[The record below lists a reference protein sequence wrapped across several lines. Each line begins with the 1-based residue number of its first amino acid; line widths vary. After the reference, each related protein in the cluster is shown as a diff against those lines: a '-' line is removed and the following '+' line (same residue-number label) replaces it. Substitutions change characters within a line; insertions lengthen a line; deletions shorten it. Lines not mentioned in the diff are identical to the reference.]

1 MPRQIGRL
9 RAWCEVAALAPPW
22 AILRGL
28 PLERAVKVGAAFG
41 TIAMAAD
48 YFNRKI
54 GMRNL
59 GIAFPELNRDAHRKI
74 LHDTYRNF
82 GRMAAEWLQFLKLD
96 AAEADRYVGYTGRE
110 YWREAIRIS
119 AGRGILILTGH
130 FGNFELLSLGHS
142 LIGSR
147 WCSGPIAIQLLT
159 RR

>member
-41 TIAMAAD
+41 TITMAAD

-59 GIAFPELNRDAHRKI
+59 AIAFPESDHAAHRRI
-74 LHDTYRNF
+74 LRNTSRNF
-82 GRMAAEWLQFLKLD
+82 GRMAAEWVHFLKLD
-96 AAEADRYVGYTGRE
+96 AAAADRYVGYIGRE
-110 YWREAIRIS
+110 YWEEALRIS

-130 FGNFELLSLGHS
+130 FGNFELLSLGH
-142 LIGSR
+142 
-147 WCSGPIAIQLLT
+147 
-159 RR
+159 